1 MKRLFICFSVL
12 ICSLCL
18 LQGSPLLPQ
27 SMDYIVRINPAR
39 FSEVE
44 IFEELSI
51 PFKDTDI
58 YFFGK
63 TGIGENVFRNNIFD
77 IFESVETLNEN
88 KLVLEGINLFLSYP
102 AVMVVD
108 EPFFETVSTALDF
121 KKKADEG
128 FYGEFILAENPRS
141 LNFYYINIDGYIYI
155 TTYRYLLDFVEL
167 CRTGVIKAYNF
178 ADKYAE
184 YAVSYH
190 TSYFKP
196 LSSVFHYLGDIYG
209 KELGEEYHL
218 KLTQEGVY
226 AEILINKEI
235 EEYEKL
241 YLKADFLD
249 DLSVLKDA
257 DIVVSMKKEY
267 FDIIRSITNEN
278 EPAMEYLKHLVQERA
293 VLSVKGTISGID
305 DISSI
310 EKLYLS
316 FYLSKENAEIVKN
329 EFEQALSMSFM
340 SDGENYI
347 IFDQDRNIFL
357 SLKIGGGIGQLKYCK
372 DASDFFETE
381 KILEKA
387 STSKLEDF
395 LYYEDENSR
404 VSFIKVFSD
413 EPAFK
418 KICLSVSYDH
428 IINFLTEIIMSTF
441 ITKDTEDEIPEIDW
455 DRYSEDEKN
464 DFGRKLFDLFSAI
477 NVLKNSDETVVLDM
491 ESLYSK
497 DLLNYELYELTDFSV
512 RKFMDYEGQETFE
525 IFYKGNTA
533 GYINDYE
540 IFDYLYSSSEYLTVE
555 IDRDNL
561 TVFVRWTK

>member
-1 MKRLFICFSVL
+1 
-12 ICSLCL
+12 
-18 LQGSPLLPQ
+18 
-27 SMDYIVRINPAR
+27 
-39 FSEVE
+39 
-44 IFEELSI
+44 
-51 PFKDTDI
+51 
-58 YFFGK
+58 
-63 TGIGENVFRNNIFD
+63 
-77 IFESVETLNEN
+77 
-88 KLVLEGINLFLSYP
+88 
-102 AVMVVD
+102 
-108 EPFFETVSTALDF
+108 
-121 KKKADEG
+121 
-128 FYGEFILAENPRS
+128 
-141 LNFYYINIDGYIYI
+141 
-155 TTYRYLLDFVEL
+155 
-167 CRTGVIKAYNF
+167 
-178 ADKYAE
+178 
-184 YAVSYH
+184 
-190 TSYFKP
+190 
-196 LSSVFHYLGDIYG
+196 
-209 KELGEEYHL
+209 
-218 KLTQEGVY
+218 
-226 AEILINKEI
+226 
-235 EEYEKL
+235 
-241 YLKADFLD
+241 LD

-413 EPAFK
+413 ESSFK

-428 IINFLTEIIMSTF
+428 IINFLTEIIMSAF

-455 DRYSEDEKN
+455 DRYSEDDKN
-464 DFGRKLFDLFSAI
+464 DFGWKLFDLFSAI

-491 ESLYSK
+491 ESLYNK